1 MRVWLRLTS
10 LFGLPDDEHP
20 KNLLVAALGPILHA
34 SGKDLA
40 EAPLPP
46 KIQKKLD
53 ELARLDSR
61 RVSRTRRNINR
72 HEPTVNPIPNS
83 ALNARPTRAV
93 WHKTP
98 ARHPETVGLATT
110 SPAHAVRGHVG

>member
-20 KNLLVAALGPILHA
+20 ENLMVAALGRILHA
-34 SGKDLA
+34 AGKDLA

-72 HEPTVNPIPNS
+72 HEPTVNPIPNG
-83 ALNARPTRAV
+83 ALNRPELVSIREADSARLP
-93 WHKTP
+93 
-98 ARHPETVGLATT
+98 
-110 SPAHAVRGHVG
+110 

>member
-20 KNLLVAALGPILHA
+20 ENLMAAALGRILHA
-34 SGKDLA
+34 AGKDLA

-46 KIQKKLD
+46 KIQKKVD
-53 ELARLDSR
+53 ELARLEPR

-72 HEPTVNPIPNS
+72 HEPTVNPIPNG
-83 ALNARPTRAV
+83 ALNRPVLASIREADWARLP
-93 WHKTP
+93 
-98 ARHPETVGLATT
+98 
-110 SPAHAVRGHVG
+110 